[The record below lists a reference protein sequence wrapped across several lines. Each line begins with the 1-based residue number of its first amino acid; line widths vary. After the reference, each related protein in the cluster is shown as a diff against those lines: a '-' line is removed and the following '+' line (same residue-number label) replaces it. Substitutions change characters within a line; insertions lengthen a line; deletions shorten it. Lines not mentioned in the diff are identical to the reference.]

1 MSASALAAVASGQ
14 ALSQPKPV
22 FEPVEDDFIGQSGI
36 IDMSLHGSGFGTT
49 EQDQAGV
56 AMTVAQLIAEFSQRT
71 WKQPAGFARGD
82 EQRTFDAARDRIGL
96 LEPSGL
102 RIVACL
108 PIEEASFVRVPY
120 SGIANGG
127 GKPGITC
134 CRAGHQGGIARIS
147 HDGDPRAVDTGLL
160 RKKV

>member
-1 MSASALAAVASGQ
+1 
-14 ALSQPKPV
+14 
-22 FEPVEDDFIGQSGI
+22 
-36 IDMSLHGSGFGTT
+36 
-49 EQDQAGV
+49 
-56 AMTVAQLIAEFSQRT
+56 MTVAQLIAEFSQRT

-134 CRAGHQGGIARIS
+134 CRAGHQRS
-147 HDGDPRAVDTGLL
+147 EEHTSELQSRDNLVCRLL
-160 RKKV
+160 LEQNNN

>member
-71 WKQPAGFARGD
+71 WKQPAASPAV
-82 EQRTFDAARDRIGL
+82 TS
-96 LEPSGL
+96 SGHSML
-102 RIVACL
+102 REIALASSSHPVCALSPAC
-108 PIEEASFVRVPY
+108 R
-120 SGIANGG
+120 
-127 GKPGITC
+127 
-134 CRAGHQGGIARIS
+134 
-147 HDGDPRAVDTGLL
+147 
-160 RKKV
+160 

>member
-1 MSASALAAVASGQ
+1 
-14 ALSQPKPV
+14 
-22 FEPVEDDFIGQSGI
+22 
-36 IDMSLHGSGFGTT
+36 
-49 EQDQAGV
+49 
-56 AMTVAQLIAEFSQRT
+56 MTVAQLIAEFSQRT

-134 CRAGHQGGIARIS
+134 CRAGHQRSEERRVGEGARYRRALKS
-147 HDGDPRAVDTGLL
+147 HIESILV
-160 RKKV
+160 